1 MILPKQNISIMD
13 VRNCIGYPSMDLG
26 TLCSAGETY
35 INKWAKYK
43 PVHHNFTTNRPSDW
57 WKGTMQNCGINFL
70 QHNTIQKLIE
80 SVNAGTSQ
88 HSYQSPMGG
97 STSPYRLG
105 DFCGYNTESIAPL
118 HAGNIEGTY
127 YKNNN
132 VIGVA
137 CLIRAEGISD
147 ELTVADIFGNQFE
160 NMYYAA
166 ALQRSDNTIMWMSC
180 GSDIRNGG
188 SFINI
193 PTSGL
198 TAGQTYYLYQFLSS
212 YLKSSF
218 TSGEQVGNFIA
229 IPGQQKQ
236 AIKIESTNVGISLI
250 NIARSTNGVVTGNI
264 RIDNRGGTTTYRNV
278 SIQIRYSSSK
288 PEDTLKVGEAIVN
301 LSDINAPNNQ
311 ITTVPF
317 QSRTNVLPDFD
328 AKGGKCILY
337 MNNIVQAQGF
347 ILRPMPTN

>member
-26 TLCSAGETY
+26 TLCSAGEAY

-43 PVHHNFTTNRPSDW
+43 PVDNNFIDNRPADW
-57 WKGTMQNCGINFL
+57 WKGRMLNCGINFL
-70 QHNTIQKLIE
+70 QHSNIKSLID
-80 SVNAGTSQ
+80 SVNAGISQ
-88 HSYQSPMGG
+88 HSYQPPSGG

-137 CLIRAEGISD
+137 CLIRAEGIDD
-147 ELTVADIFGNQFE
+147 ELSISDIFDGE
-160 NMYYAA
+160 IRNMYYAA

-180 GSDIRNGG
+180 SSDIRNGG

-212 YLKSSF
+212 YLKPSF
-218 TSGEQVGNFIA
+218 TSGEQVGNFFA

-250 NIARSTNGVVTGNI
+250 NVARSENGIVSGNI
-264 RIDNRGGTTTYRNV
+264 RIDNQGGTTTFRNV
-278 SIQIRYSSSK
+278 SVQIRYSSSK

-317 QSRTNVLPDFD
+317 QSRSNVLPDFD